1 MRPIIAIPLAAMI
14 LIAGWYVSEDPTR
27 IGPFFDYLDD
37 FTQEIENTAPSVQ
50 IQSEERWLVVV
61 VDFPNAP
68 ETGFRNVDKARTLLT
83 GTNGADDYISEAT
96 GGATTL
102 SVTIMPTVY
111 HAQNSDSYWGQDEG
125 NVRDVGQEGSDGP
138 GGLASS
144 VIKNSLSGVDL
155 SQFDLDSDG
164 WIDRF
169 LIIHT
174 AEVQED
180 NGGSGSIWS
189 HYGPL
194 SAMVEVDGY
203 KFDHYT
209 IAGFDSG
216 FGTIIH
222 EMLHQMG
229 ALDLYDVHGQG
240 TGEDWNGL
248 GDWDVMASGNW
259 NGVNG
264 RTPALPSLAT
274 LDLIGV
280 DRATEI
286 SVNNPGETQNYVL
299 SPLSSA
305 GSGLFIQISPSE
317 RVWMAFRGSN
327 GFDSDL
333 PGHGLL
339 VTVQDTSVGD
349 KEQNLINTNPD
360 IPWLY
365 VLEADGDNGLL
376 AGNDQGSSGD
386 PFTTGGKFGAEGR
399 ILIDHYGRQVN
410 WVVEVTAVD
419 TNSLSLTISTSGVP
433 SFEILP
439 PHHPIQ
445 LLKNEDLLVSVNASS
460 SCTLGANLNSSD
472 GRIISIVENTPL
484 SAGESVV
491 RTLRWDSPGIVG
503 GEARLTGEFT
513 CGSSIAQQVSIDF
526 HTIGLRLENTEFK
539 SDISSDDDGFVNV
552 PLEFTGLGQQVWE
565 VRLEGPIDR
574 IATTS
579 PTQNLGDGSKI
590 NLTISPN
597 GLLVPGMVARGE
609 IVLRD
614 SQGLEQSIEVIL
626 TAEQF
631 EQGGELVRFFSDPA
645 NLIITMSGLIAL
657 SILLGMRKRKSPQ
670 SKIREAGRQQA
681 INHLNTAGPA
691 RPSPMPQSQFSAQPQ
706 TMGQQ
711 GENQQN
717 VQAERY
723 LSELLEVE
731 SDESRPQSI
740 SDGVAEFTGPE
751 RPSPQPSQQP
761 NVGVSIDDPNAIPD
775 LDDLL

>member
-14 LIAGWYVSEDPTR
+14 LFAGWYVSEDPTR

-37 FTQEIENTAPSVQ
+37 FTQDIENTAPSVQ

-68 ETGFRNVDKARTLLT
+68 ETGFRNVEKAQALLT
-83 GTNGADDYISEAT
+83 GANGADDYISEAT

-174 AEVQED
+174 AGVQED
-180 NGGSGSIWS
+180 NGGSSSIWS

-194 SAMVEVDGY
+194 SEMVEVDGY

-229 ALDLYDVHGQG
+229 ALDLYDVHGHG
-240 TGEDWNGL
+240 TGEDWNGV

-349 KEQNLINTNPD
+349 EEQNLINTNPD

-386 PFTTGGKFGAEGR
+386 PFTTGEKFGAEGR
-399 ILIDHYGRQVN
+399 ILIDHHGRQVN

-472 GRIISIVENTPL
+472 GRTVSIVENTPL

-491 RTLRWDSPGIVG
+491 RTLRWDTPGVVG

-513 CGSSIAQQVSIDF
+513 CGPSIAQQVSIDF
-526 HTIGLRLENTEFK
+526 HTIGLRLVNTEFK

-565 VRLEGPIDR
+565 VRLEGPVDR

-657 SILLGMRKRKSPQ
+657 SVLLGMRKRKSPQ

-681 INHLNTAGPA
+681 INHLNTAGDS

-706 TMGQQ
+706 TMSPQ

-731 SDESRPQSI
+731 SDEPRPHSI
-740 SDGVAEFTGPE
+740 SDGVAKFTGPG
-751 RPSPQPSQQP
+751 RPSSQPSQQSK
-761 NVGVSIDDPNAIPD
+761 VDVSIDPNAIPD
-775 LDDLL
+775 LDDLF

>member
-14 LIAGWYVSEDPTR
+14 LFAGWYVSEDPTR

-37 FTQEIENTAPSVQ
+37 FTQDIENTAPSVQ

-68 ETGFRNVDKARTLLT
+68 ETGFRNVEKAQALLT
-83 GTNGADDYISEAT
+83 GANGADDYISEAT

-125 NVRDVGQEGSDGP
+125 NVSDVGQEGSDGP

-174 AEVQED
+174 AGVQED
-180 NGGSGSIWS
+180 NGGSSSIWS

-194 SAMVEVDGY
+194 SEMVEVDGY

-229 ALDLYDVHGQG
+229 ALDLYDVHGHG
-240 TGEDWNGL
+240 TGEDWNGV

-349 KEQNLINTNPD
+349 EEQNLINTNPD

-386 PFTTGGKFGAEGR
+386 PFTTGEKFGAEGR
-399 ILIDHYGRQVN
+399 ILIDHHGRQVN

-472 GRIISIVENTPL
+472 GRTVSIVENTPL

-491 RTLRWDSPGIVG
+491 RTLRWDTPGVVG

-513 CGSSIAQQVSIDF
+513 CGPSIAQQVSIDF
-526 HTIGLRLENTEFK
+526 HTIGLRLVNTEFK

-565 VRLEGPIDR
+565 VRLEGPVDR

-657 SILLGMRKRKSPQ
+657 SVLLGMRKRKSPQ

-681 INHLNTAGPA
+681 INHLNTAGDS

-706 TMGQQ
+706 TMSPQ

-731 SDESRPQSI
+731 SDEPRPHSI
-740 SDGVAEFTGPE
+740 TDGVAKFTGPG
-751 RPSPQPSQQP
+751 RPSSQPSQQSK
-761 NVGVSIDDPNAIPD
+761 VDVSIDPNAIPD
-775 LDDLL
+775 LDDLF

>member
-14 LIAGWYVSEDPTR
+14 LVAGWYVSEDPTR

-50 IQSEERWLVVV
+50 MQTEERWLVVV

-68 ETGFRNVDKARTLLT
+68 ETGFRNVEKAQTLLT
-83 GTNGADDYISEAT
+83 GINGADDYISEAT
-96 GGATTL
+96 GGTTTL
-102 SVTIMPTVY
+102 SVTIVPTVY

-125 NVRDVGQEGSDGP
+125 DVRDVGQDGSDGP

-144 VIKNSLSGVDL
+144 VIINSLSGVDL

-174 AEVQED
+174 SEVQED
-180 NGGSGSIWS
+180 SGGGGSIWS

-194 SAMVEVDGY
+194 TAMVEVDGY

-286 SVNNPGETQNYVL
+286 SLNTPGEIQNYVL
-299 SPLSSA
+299 SPMSSS

-317 RVWMAFRGSN
+317 RVWMAYRGSN
-327 GFDSDL
+327 GFDSEL

-349 KEQNLINTNPD
+349 TTQNLINTNPD

-365 VLEADGDNGLL
+365 VLEADGDSGLL

-386 PFTTGGKFGAEGR
+386 TFTTGGKFGAEGR
-399 ILIDHYGRQVN
+399 ILIDHHGRQVN

-419 TNSLSLTISTSGVP
+419 AGSLSLTISTSGAP
-433 SFEILP
+433 SFEVLP

-445 LLKNEDLLVSVNASS
+445 LLKNEDLLISVISS
-460 SCTLGANLNSSD
+460 TSCTLGANLNSSD
-472 GRIISIVENTPL
+472 GRIVSIVENTPVPV
-484 SAGESVV
+484 GESVV
-491 RTLRWDSPGIVG
+491 RTLRWDSLGIVG
-503 GEARLTGEFT
+503 GEARLTGQFT

-526 HTIGLRLENTEFK
+526 HTIGLRLTNTEYN
-539 SDISSDDDGFVNV
+539 SDISSDDNGYVNV
-552 PLEFTGLGQQVWE
+552 PLEFSGLGQQVWE

-574 IATTS
+574 IATTA
-579 PTQNLGDGSKI
+579 PTQNLGEGSKV

-614 SQGLEQSIEVIL
+614 SQGLEQRIEVIL

-631 EQGGELVRFFSDPA
+631 EQGGELIRFFSEPA
-645 NLIITMSGLIAL
+645 NLIITMAGLIAL
-657 SILLGMRKRKSPQ
+657 SVLLGMRKRESPQ

-681 INHLNTAGPA
+681 INHLETVGSA
-691 RPSPMPQSQFSAQPQ
+691 RASPTPQSQFSAQPQ
-706 TMGQQ
+706 TIPQQ
-711 GENQQN
+711 EAHQQN
-717 VQAERY
+717 VQAESY
-723 LSELLEVE
+723 LSELLEVD
-731 SDESRPQSI
+731 SSTPRPENI
-740 SDGVAEFTGPE
+740 SDGVAKSTGRE
-751 RPSPQPSQQP
+751 RPSSQPSKQP
-761 NVGVSIDDPNAIPD
+761 KVGITHDPNEIPD

>member
-1 MRPIIAIPLAAMI
+1 MTQVNQPI
-14 LIAGWYVSEDPTR
+14 
-27 IGPFFDYLDD
+27 
-37 FTQEIENTAPSVQ
+37 QNTKN
-50 IQSEERWLVVV
+50 
-61 VDFPNAP
+61 D
-68 ETGFRNVDKARTLLT
+68 
-83 GTNGADDYISEAT
+83 
-96 GGATTL
+96 
-102 SVTIMPTVY
+102 MP
-111 HAQNSDSYWGQDEG
+111 A
-125 NVRDVGQEGSDGP
+125 
-138 GGLASS
+138 
-144 VIKNSLSGVDL
+144 
-155 SQFDLDSDG
+155 DG

-360 IPWLY
+360 IPWFGSA
-365 VLEADGDNGLL
+365 VATERRGRSPKDAPWMATGRPRRPQEDPRRPQEAPRR
-376 AGNDQGSSGD
+376 APQAPTS
-386 PFTTGGKFGAEGR
+386 
-399 ILIDHYGRQVN
+399 
-410 WVVEVTAVD
+410 VTPTD
-419 TNSLSLTISTSGVP
+419 TN
-433 SFEILP
+433 F
-439 PHHPIQ
+439 H
-445 LLKNEDLLVSVNASS
+445 NAKQ
-460 SCTLGANLNSSD
+460 
-472 GRIISIVENTPL
+472 PL
-484 SAGESVV
+484 A
-491 RTLRWDSPGIVG
+491 
-503 GEARLTGEFT
+503 
-513 CGSSIAQQVSIDF
+513 
-526 HTIGLRLENTEFK
+526 
-539 SDISSDDDGFVNV
+539 
-552 PLEFTGLGQQVWE
+552 
-565 VRLEGPIDR
+565 
-574 IATTS
+574 
-579 PTQNLGDGSKI
+579 
-590 NLTISPN
+590 
-597 GLLVPGMVARGE
+597 
-609 IVLRD
+609 
-614 SQGLEQSIEVIL
+614 
-626 TAEQF
+626 
-631 EQGGELVRFFSDPA
+631 
-645 NLIITMSGLIAL
+645 
-657 SILLGMRKRKSPQ
+657 
-670 SKIREAGRQQA
+670 
-681 INHLNTAGPA
+681 
-691 RPSPMPQSQFSAQPQ
+691 
-706 TMGQQ
+706 
-711 GENQQN
+711 
-717 VQAERY
+717 
-723 LSELLEVE
+723 
-731 SDESRPQSI
+731 
-740 SDGVAEFTGPE
+740 
-751 RPSPQPSQQP
+751 
-761 NVGVSIDDPNAIPD
+761 
-775 LDDLL
+775 

>member
-1 MRPIIAIPLAAMI
+1 MRPIIAIPIAAMI
-14 LIAGWYVSEDPTR
+14 LVAGWYVSEDPRR

-37 FTQEIENTAPSVQ
+37 FTGGIENTAPSVQ

-68 ETGFRNVDKARTLLT
+68 ETGFRNVQKAEILLT
-83 GTNGADDYISEAT
+83 GTNGADEYISEAT

-102 SVTIMPTVY
+102 SVTIIPTVY
-111 HAQNSDSYWGQDEG
+111 HAQNPDSYWGEDDG
-125 NVRDVGQEGSDGP
+125 TVRDVGQDGSEGP
-138 GGLASS
+138 AGLASS

-180 NGGSGSIWS
+180 NGGTGAIWS

-194 SAMVEVDGY
+194 ASMVEVDGY

-240 TGEDWNGL
+240 TGEDWNGV

-280 DRATEI
+280 ERATEI
-286 SVNNPGETQNYVL
+286 SVNNQGGTQDYVL
-299 SPLSSA
+299 TPLSSA

-327 GFDSDL
+327 GFDSEL
-333 PGHGLL
+333 PGSGLL

-376 AGNDQGSSGD
+376 SGNDQGSGGD
-386 PFTTGGKFGAEGR
+386 TFTTGGKFGAEGR
-399 ILIDHYGRQVN
+399 ILVDHYGRQVN

-419 TNSLSLTISTSGVP
+419 STSLSLSISTTGLP
-433 SFEILP
+433 SFEVLP

-445 LLKNEDLLVSVNASS
+445 LLKDEDLLVTVNSS
-460 SCTLGANLNSSD
+460 SPCTLNENLSSSD
-472 GRIISIVENTPL
+472 GRTVSIVETAAL
-484 SAGESVV
+484 SAGESVI
-491 RTLRWDSPGIVG
+491 RTLRWDTPGIVG

-513 CGSSIAQQVSIDF
+513 CGSSLPQQVSIEF
-526 HTIGLRLENTEFK
+526 HTIGLRLMNSEFK
-539 SDISSDDDGFVNV
+539 NDISSSEEGFVLI

-565 VRLEGPIDR
+565 VRLEGPIER

-579 PTQNLGDGSKI
+579 PTQNLGDGSTL
-590 NLTISPN
+590 NLSISPN
-597 GLLVPGMVARGE
+597 GLLVPGMIARGE

-614 SQGLEQSIEVIL
+614 SQGLEQSIEVVL

-645 NLIITMSGLIAL
+645 NLIITMAGLLAL
-657 SILLGMRKRKSPQ
+657 SVLLGMRKKKSPQ

-681 INHLNTAGPA
+681 INHLNTAGQGNL
-691 RPSPMPQSQFSAQPQ
+691 SPTIQSQFSAQPQ
-706 TMGQQ
+706 TGQQ
-711 GENQQN
+711 QQQN
-717 VQAERY
+717 VHAERY
-723 LSELLEVE
+723 LSQLIE
-731 SDESRPQSI
+731 DENGEPRPQSI
-740 SDGVAEFTGPE
+740 SDGVEDFSGPD
-751 RPSPQPSQQP
+751 RPSAQPAQQHR
-761 NVGVSIDDPNAIPD
+761 VGVSTDPNSIPD
-775 LDDLL
+775 LDDLF

>member
-14 LIAGWYVSEDPTR
+14 LFAGWYVSEDPTR

-37 FTQEIENTAPSVQ
+37 FTQDIENTAPSVQ

-68 ETGFRNVDKARTLLT
+68 ETGFRNVEKAQALLT
-83 GTNGADDYISEAT
+83 GANGADDYISEAT

-174 AEVQED
+174 AGVQED
-180 NGGSGSIWS
+180 NGGSSSIWS

-194 SAMVEVDGY
+194 SEMVEVDGY

-229 ALDLYDVHGQG
+229 ALDLYDVHGHG
-240 TGEDWNGL
+240 TGEDWNGV

-286 SVNNPGETQNYVL
+286 SVNNPGETQNYIL
-299 SPLSSA
+299 SPISSA

-349 KEQNLINTNPD
+349 EEQNLINTNPD

-376 AGNDQGSSGD
+376 SGNDQGSSGD
-386 PFTTGGKFGAEGR
+386 TFTTGGKFGAEGR
-399 ILIDHYGRQVN
+399 ILVDHYGRQVN

-433 SFEILP
+433 NFEILP

-460 SCTLGANLNSSD
+460 SCTLDANLNSSD
-472 GRIISIVENTPL
+472 GRTVSIVENTPL

-491 RTLRWDSPGIVG
+491 RTLRWDTPGIVG

-526 HTIGLRLENTEFK
+526 HTIGLRLVNTEFK

-565 VRLEGPIDR
+565 VRLEGPVDR
-574 IATTS
+574 IATTA

-590 NLTISPN
+590 NLTLSPN

-657 SILLGMRKRKSPQ
+657 SVLLGMRKRKSPQ

-681 INHLNTAGPA
+681 INHLNTAGGDP
-691 RPSPMPQSQFSAQPQ
+691 RPSPMSQSQFSAQPQ
-706 TMGQQ
+706 TMTPQ

-723 LSELLEVE
+723 LSELLELE
-731 SDESRPQSI
+731 SDEPL
-740 SDGVAEFTGPE
+740 
-751 RPSPQPSQQP
+751 
-761 NVGVSIDDPNAIPD
+761 IPD

>member
-14 LIAGWYVSEDPTR
+14 LLAGWYVSEDPTR

-50 IQSEERWLVVV
+50 MQTEERWLVVV

-68 ETGFRNVDKARTLLT
+68 ETGFRNVEKAQTLLT
-83 GTNGADDYISEAT
+83 GINGADDYISEAT

-102 SVTIMPTVY
+102 SVTIVPTVY

-125 NVRDVGQEGSDGP
+125 DVRDVGQDGSDGP

-144 VIKNSLSGVDL
+144 VIINSLSGVDL

-180 NGGSGSIWS
+180 SGGSGSIWS

-194 SAMVEVDGY
+194 AAMVEVDGY

-216 FGTIIH
+216 FGTIVH
-222 EMLHQMG
+222 EMLHQIG

-280 DRATEI
+280 NRATEI
-286 SVNNPGETQNYVL
+286 SLNNPGETQNYVL
-299 SPLSSA
+299 SPMSSS
-305 GSGLFIQISPSE
+305 GSGLYIQISPSE
-317 RVWMAFRGSN
+317 RVWMAYRGSN
-327 GFDSDL
+327 GFDSEL

-349 KEQNLINTNPD
+349 SAQNLINTNPD

-386 PFTTGGKFGAEGR
+386 TFTTGGKFGAEGR

-410 WVVEVTAVD
+410 WVVEVTEFD
-419 TNSLSLTISTSGVP
+419 SGSLSLTISTSGAP
-433 SFEILP
+433 SFEVLP

-445 LLKNEDLLVSVNASS
+445 LLKNEDLIISVNSS
-460 SCTLGANLNSSD
+460 TACTLGINLNSSD
-472 GRIISIVENTPL
+472 GRTLSIVENTPI
-484 SAGESVV
+484 SVGESVV

-503 GEARLTGEFT
+503 GEARLTGQFT
-513 CGSSIAQQVSIDF
+513 CGSSPDQQVSIDF
-526 HTIGLRLENTEFK
+526 HTIGLRLVNSEYN

-552 PLEFTGLGQQVWE
+552 PLEFSGLGQQVWE

-574 IATTS
+574 IASTA
-579 PTQNLGDGSKI
+579 PTQNLGDGSKV

-614 SQGLEQSIEVIL
+614 SQGLEQRIEVIL

-645 NLIITMSGLIAL
+645 NLIITMAGLIAL

-670 SKIREAGRQQA
+670 SKIREAGRQEA
-681 INHLNTAGPA
+681 MNHLKTVGHDG
-691 RPSPMPQSQFSAQPQ
+691 PSPLQQSQFSAQPQ
-706 TMGQQ
+706 TMTQQ
-711 GENQQN
+711 ETHQQN
-717 VQAERY
+717 VQAESY

-731 SDESRPQSI
+731 KGQPRPESI
-740 SDGVAEFTGPE
+740 SDGVAKFTGPE
-751 RPSPQPSQQP
+751 RPSSQPSKKP
-761 NVGVSIDDPNAIPD
+761 KVGITHDPNEIPD